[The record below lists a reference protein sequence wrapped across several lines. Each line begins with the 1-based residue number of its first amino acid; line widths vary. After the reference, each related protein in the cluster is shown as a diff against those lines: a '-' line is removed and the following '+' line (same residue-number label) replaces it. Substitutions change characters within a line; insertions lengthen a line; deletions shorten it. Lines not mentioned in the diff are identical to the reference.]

1 MKVKEKIL
9 GEEVVELIDCGI
21 SHNFVSANLVQKL
34 RLPRTKTLG
43 YGVIMGISL
52 AVQGAG
58 MCKGVRLSFQNMEVV
73 EDFLLLDIGSSDVI
87 LEMKWLLTLDQ
98 TKVDWKALT
107 IKIQVGRTTMTLQ
120 GDPSLTKTL
129 VTLKTM
135 MKAFKERGNEYFL
148 NWVV

>member
-58 MCKGVRLSFQNMEVV
+58 MCKGV
-73 EDFLLLDIGSSDVI
+73 
-87 LEMKWLLTLDQ
+87 
-98 TKVDWKALT
+98 
-107 IKIQVGRTTMTLQ
+107 
-120 GDPSLTKTL
+120 
-129 VTLKTM
+129 
-135 MKAFKERGNEYFL
+135 
-148 NWVV
+148 